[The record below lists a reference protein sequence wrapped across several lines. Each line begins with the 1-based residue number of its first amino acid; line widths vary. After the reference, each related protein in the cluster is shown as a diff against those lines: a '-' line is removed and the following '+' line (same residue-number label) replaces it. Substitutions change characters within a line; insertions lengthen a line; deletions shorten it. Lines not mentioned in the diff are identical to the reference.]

1 MSHIVQIQTEVRDSV
16 AVGLACHR
24 LNLENPNFAMHELFS
39 TKVEGWGVRLPGWTY
54 PVVCQTNTGSVQFD
68 NYGGKWGEQ
77 VQLDRFLQSYAVEK
91 AKFEARKHGHTVT
104 EQALSDGSIKLLVQV
119 GGAA

>member
-39 TKVEGWGVRLPGWTY
+39 TKVEGWGVRLPGWTSRS
-54 PVVCQTNTGSVQFD
+54 PWPPSSTPRATAWASR
-68 NYGGKWGEQ
+68 W
-77 VQLDRFLQSYAVEK
+77 A
-91 AKFEARKHGHTVT
+91 AK
-104 EQALSDGSIKLLVQV
+104 
-119 GGAA
+119 